1 MRADN
6 SLAPAPARA
15 DDAGEA
21 VGRTEGESEVE
32 GTSGTARPRP
42 EDGADELAWN
52 VALEADVEETAGAG
66 AAPDDGK
73 STNVREVP
81 GGAEPPPGT
90 SAGKIAFADAPF
102 DADADASGPVIGAR
116 KTAASSPFAESAL
129 ANAPPGIARAT
140 PAASPGQT
148 VCRSGETAFA
158 GKAGGTSSFMDG
170 WGLAGEAAA
179 DGIAAEGVADR
190 PILPETD
197 PDVLAKADE
206 AGIADEA
213 AAAAEVE
220 GAVSTAAIAEAAPSA
235 AIAPPSA
242 AGDAPLVEPGFGIA
256 ARGVFSSAAA
266 KRCRHP
272 KHTSASSKA
281 RAWQTGQVF
290 IALPLSRAPRPYDPP
305 ARTKASSTTRSAR
318 PPPPRPCGEAA

>member
-1 MRADN
+1 MRADS

-21 VGRTEGESEVE
+21 DGRTEGESEVE
-32 GTSGTARPRP
+32 GASGTARPRP
-42 EDGADELAWN
+42 EDGADEPACGT
-52 VALEADVEETAGAG
+52 ASEADAEEAAGARVV
-66 AAPDDGK
+66 PDDGEAADARRV
-73 STNVREVP
+73 SEGV
-81 GGAEPPPGT
+81 EPPPKA
-90 SAGKIAFADAPF
+90 SAEKAAFADASF
-102 DADADASGPVIGAR
+102 AADADASRPVIGAR
-116 KTAASSPFAESAL
+116 ETATSSPFAESTL
-129 ANAPPGIARAT
+129 ANAPSDTARAT
-140 PAASPGQT
+140 PAASPGKT

-179 DGIAAEGVADR
+179 DGIAAEGVTDR

-220 GAVSTAAIAEAAPSA
+220 GAVSAAAIAEADPSTA
-235 AIAPPSA
+235 LAPPAA
-242 AGDAPLVEPGFGIA
+242 AGDAPLIEPGFGIA
-256 ARGVFSSAAA
+256 ARGTFGSAAA

-290 IALPLSRAPRPYDPP
+290 IALPPSQAPRPCGPP
-305 ARTKASSTTRSAR
+305 VRTRASRTTRSAR